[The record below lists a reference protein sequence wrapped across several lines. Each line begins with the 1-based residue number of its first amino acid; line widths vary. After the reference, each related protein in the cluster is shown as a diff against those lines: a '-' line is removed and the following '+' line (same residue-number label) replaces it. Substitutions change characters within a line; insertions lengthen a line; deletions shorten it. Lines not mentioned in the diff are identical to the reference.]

1 MNKYIV
7 TAPDGTIHKRNTQ
20 SHTYNY
26 VVLYMQSKETKILGI
41 KENIAIYNGYLARAH
56 DLNNEE
62 NIVRYTDLIALSD
75 SEMSA
80 AKDTW
85 FVEGWRR
92 DLKAAEQLANK
103 LATHPRVDQ
112 AIVLETTQIN

>member
-1 MNKYIV
+1 M
-7 TAPDGTIHKRNTQ
+7 RN
-20 SHTYNY
+20 
-26 VVLYMQSKETKILGI
+26 KETQILGI
-41 KENIAIYNGYLARAH
+41 KENIARYTDYLTRAH
-56 DLNNEE
+56 DSNNEE
-62 NIVRYTDLIALSD
+62 NIARYTDLIALSHREISD
-75 SEMSA
+75 

-112 AIVLETTQIN
+112 AIVLEPTQVN